1 MVARRKPASVK
12 QGGHRLSQEQLTGG
26 AFHGMSATTPSQS
39 LMVKGL
45 PAQSTEETVKELL
58 GKWIVENINGIEL
71 PGVGGPLQIIY
82 APPRDPAKGG
92 KGLKGGGR
100 MDAPGPYGMSPDYST
115 RMSSFLQSR
124 GEMGGMVD
132 YGMGGMAGM
141 GMGSKGWGS
150 AMGGFGGKGYGIDG
164 GMYGGMA
171 GASAGIKTKM
181 CSFFDSR
188 GFCAKGNACA
198 FAHGADELGKPADS
212 WLRRLQSLPWGQ
224 GKVKVFGKD
233 YDEPRLTCYFG
244 EKAYK
249 YSNRIIE
256 PNGEDAMGW
265 HSDNE
270 QVYGPKP
277 TIASVT
283 LGAERDFDLRE
294 GKGGG
299 ARLRVRLAHGS
310 LLVMSGATQECWQ
323 HSLPRR
329 KALKDERINLTF
341 RRIMQ

>member
-1 MVARRKPASVK
+1 
-12 QGGHRLSQEQLTGG
+12 
-26 AFHGMSATTPSQS
+26 
-39 LMVKGL
+39 
-45 PAQSTEETVKELL
+45 
-58 GKWIVENINGIEL
+58 
-71 PGVGGPLQIIY
+71 
-82 APPRDPAKGG
+82 
-92 KGLKGGGR
+92 
-100 MDAPGPYGMSPDYST
+100 
-115 RMSSFLQSR
+115 
-124 GEMGGMVD
+124 
-132 YGMGGMAGM
+132 
-141 GMGSKGWGS
+141 
-150 AMGGFGGKGYGIDG
+150 
-164 GMYGGMA
+164 
-171 GASAGIKTKM
+171 
-181 CSFFDSR
+181 
-188 GFCAKGNACA
+188 
-198 FAHGADELGKPADS
+198 ADS

-256 PNGEDAMGW
+256 PLPWSRSPVLQEIKALVENMTGESFNSVLCNRYRREILEFQL

-294 GKGGG
+294 GGSRIT
-299 ARLRVRLAHGS
+299 APSCQLRVRLAHGS

>member
-1 MVARRKPASVK
+1 MVHSNFKTQLASASQLQSSLDYSLVIGRGLFRPRQQAPISDTLPTVSMVARRKPASVK

-26 AFHGMSATTPSQS
+26 AFHGILDS
-39 LMVKGL
+39 
-45 PAQSTEETVKELL
+45 
-58 GKWIVENINGIEL
+58 NG
-71 PGVGGPLQIIY
+71 
-82 APPRDPAKGG
+82 
-92 KGLKGGGR
+92 
-100 MDAPGPYGMSPDYST
+100 
-115 RMSSFLQSR
+115 SFLQYWP
-124 GEMGGMVD
+124 D
-132 YGMGGMAGM
+132 FA
-141 GMGSKGWGS
+141 GSK
-150 AMGGFGGKGYGIDG
+150 
-164 GMYGGMA
+164 
-171 GASAGIKTKM
+171 
-181 CSFFDSR
+181 
-188 GFCAKGNACA
+188 
-198 FAHGADELGKPADS
+198 ADS

-256 PNGEDAMGW
+256 PLPWSRSPVLQEIKALVENMTGESFNSVLCNRYRNGEDAMGW

-299 ARLRVRLAHGS
+299 ARPRHGHVRCNTRVLAAFLAS
-310 LLVMSGATQECWQ
+310 QE
-323 HSLPRR
+323 SF
-329 KALKDERINLTF
+329 EG
-341 RRIMQ
+341 